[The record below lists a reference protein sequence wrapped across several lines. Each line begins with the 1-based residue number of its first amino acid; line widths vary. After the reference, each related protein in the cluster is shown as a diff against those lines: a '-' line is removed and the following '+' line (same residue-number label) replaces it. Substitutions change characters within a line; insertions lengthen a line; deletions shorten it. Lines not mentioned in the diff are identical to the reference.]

1 MSIPSLLAAPP
12 SQHASKVDPE
22 TSTGSTRRNRALLVN
37 EALRDRTLR
46 EQIVV
51 LDYEVRGGA
60 AEFRDF
66 IALDIN
72 RYKKLAADM
81 SLAED

>member
-1 MSIPSLLAAPP
+1 M
-12 SQHASKVDPE
+12 
-22 TSTGSTRRNRALLVN
+22 N

-51 LDYEVRGGA
+51 LDDEVRGGS

-66 IALDIN
+66 IALDIS

>member
-22 TSTGSTRRNRALLVN
+22 TSTGPTRRNRALLVN

-51 LDYEVRGGA
+51 LDYELRGGPPRSFA
-60 AEFRDF
+60 TSSPSISTATR
-66 IALDIN
+66 
-72 RYKKLAADM
+72 
-81 SLAED
+81 SLPRT